1 MLKDF
6 PSSFW
11 RDVAKDD
18 PTASVHQDITAE
30 VAVVGAGIV
39 GVVAALELAEQGKQ
53 VVLIEAARFGTGTTG
68 YTTAKV
74 SAQHGVIYAELIKT
88 LGEEKARLYYDA
100 NIEALQFLEG
110 QVESLGIDCDLERQ
124 HAYMYAD
131 SSSSAA
137 KLLEKED
144 EAYATLGID
153 GGDATGEVN
162 ELLPYKVRKATVM
175 HDQLQFH
182 PVKYL
187 QGLMKRFLELGGTF
201 YEMTRVTG
209 IEYGSPN
216 RLTTE
221 AGHTVSAKDVVVATH
236 YPFNDFKGLYF
247 SKMEV
252 ERSYVVS
259 AEIPSA
265 QFPEGMFISVDSP
278 SRSLRH
284 VKLDNGQKM
293 AMFGGENH
301 LSGHKKETFTCYEN
315 LGEFA
320 HRHFGLESFT
330 HHWSAQDLIT
340 LDKVPYIG
348 RMTNDTPHVFVATGF
363 SKWGMSQGIVAARV
377 ITDLIMQRRNR
388 YDDLYDP
395 SRSKWK
401 LSDAAR
407 FVKTNADVAK
417 EFIKGKVKRAEK
429 TLDDLGFDEGAIIDH
444 DGDHV
449 AAYRDVDGNVTLV
462 GSACTHMGCTVNW
475 NQAERSWDCPCHG
488 SRFKPNGEVIEGP
501 AVKNLPRK

>member
-6 PSSFW
+6 PSSYW

-18 PTASVHQDITAE
+18 PTTSVHEDISTE

-39 GVVAALELAEQGKQ
+39 GVVAALQLAEQGKQ
-53 VVLIEAARFGTGTTG
+53 VALIEAARFGTGTTG

-100 NIEALQFLEG
+100 NIEALQFLSD

-131 SSSSAA
+131 SSGSAA

-144 EAYATLGID
+144 DAYAKLGIN
-153 GGDATGEVN
+153 GGDATDEVN
-162 ELLPYKVRKATVM
+162 SLLPYPVEKATVM
-175 HDQLQFH
+175 RDQLQFH

-209 IEYGSPN
+209 VEYGTPN

-221 AGHTVSAKDVVVATH
+221 AGHTVTAQDVVVATH

-247 SKMEV
+247 SKMEI

-293 AMFGGENH
+293 ALFGGENH
-301 LSGHKKETFTCYEN
+301 LSGHKKETFKCYEN
-315 LGEFA
+315 LGDFA

-363 SKWGMSQGIVAARV
+363 SKWGMSQGIIAARV
-377 ITDLIMQRRNR
+377 ITDLIMQRTNR
-388 YDDLYDP
+388 YEDLYDP

-417 EFIKGKVKRAEK
+417 ELIKGKVKPAEK
-429 TLDDLGFDEGAIIDH
+429 SLDELGFDEGAIVDH
-444 DGDHV
+444 DGEHV

-501 AVKNLPRK
+501 AVKNLPSK